1 MTQAAVLKALPIRIS
16 RSLATVMVSI
26 AVVGLFVLAF
36 GVGRWTSA
44 GGATSSTTHHVAPAV
59 QPAAPAVV
67 LPVAP
72 PIECHVTAKP
82 C

>member
-1 MTQAAVLKALPIRIS
+1 MTQAAALKALPIRVS
-16 RSLATVMVSI
+16 RTLATVMVSI

-36 GVGRWTSA
+36 GVGRWTAA
-44 GGATSSTTHHVAPAV
+44 GGTSSTTQNVGPAV

-67 LPVAP
+67 HRVVPPV
-72 PIECHVTAKP
+72 ECHVTARP